1 MWKREAAELVDPHR
15 LIPDDPN
22 LVEEIATLYA
32 TEVALKASQKKLET
46 ADLAVRRTVQL
57 CICNRYTTF
66 RAGLNRVLACVHAF
80 FLAAPIF
87 WFLFGAL
94 LFGFLLKPRT
104 LFVLCPPSIGD
115 TKEALPWR

>member
-57 CICNRYTTF
+57 CHMQQIHYVSGRVKPCASVCACFFFGSSYFLVFVWRTSLWLSSQTTHTSLSCAH
-66 RAGLNRVLACVHAF
+66 R
-80 FLAAPIF
+80 P
-87 WFLFGAL
+87 
-94 LFGFLLKPRT
+94 
-104 LFVLCPPSIGD
+104 
-115 TKEALPWR
+115 